1 MTGTTENTE
10 IQQKTRVQNNFVLGF
25 RKLAE
30 DEYYE
35 NKSSPFVEMQKSI
48 AGKFISQFSTLKS

>member
-1 MTGTTENTE
+1 MTGTSDNTE
-10 IQQKTRVQNNFVLGF
+10 IQQKTRVKNNFVLGF

-35 NKSSPFVEMQKSI
+35 NKSSPFVQMQK
-48 AGKFISQFSTLKS
+48 